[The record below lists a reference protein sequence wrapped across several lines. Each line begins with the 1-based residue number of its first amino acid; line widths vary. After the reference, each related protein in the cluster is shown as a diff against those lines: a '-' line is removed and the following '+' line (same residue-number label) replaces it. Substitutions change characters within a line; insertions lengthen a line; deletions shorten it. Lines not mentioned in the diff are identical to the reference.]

1 MLNESYMAINSSEIY
16 TDKAVVFWTALRPP

>member
-16 TDKAVVFWTALRPP
+16 TDKAVFFGLR